1 MNRQS
6 NNVVTLWE
14 HGLTLSRALFLL
26 LLMATTLQG
35 EPQDLAQQ
43 LNKAT
48 SAAITDATATKEY
61 HLAYRMKAGQN
72 VRSRVVHL
80 VSMDTKIEGEFE
92 SLKSRS
98 VSTRVFQI
106 SNVDDQG
113 NMTFVHL
120 VEDAELWQ
128 KVTGKDEVRYD
139 SRRNEVVPENYI
151 KVAEAIGKPLAT
163 ITISPAGT
171 IVRRDDAVSQFNPG
185 IGMLMPQLPQRSVKI
200 GQRWFGMEKVR
211 VRLKSGRVQA
221 IQLRKQYKL
230 EQVKNG
236 LATISVRTQVLTP
249 VNDPKIQSQ
258 LMQRLQHGTIQFDL
272 DAGRIYSSK
281 MELDERVIGF
291 RGAASMI
298 HYLSRM
304 TETQVISTGPRPS
317 GSSTASSVG
326 QRD

>member
-6 NNVVTLWE
+6 SNVVTLWK
-14 HGLTLSRALFLL
+14 HGLPLSQVFLL
-26 LLMATTLQG
+26 LLLTTMTLQG

-43 LNKAT
+43 LDKAT
-48 SAAITDATATKEY
+48 SAAITDADATKEY
-61 HLAYRMKAGQN
+61 RLAYRMKLGQN
-72 VRSRVVHL
+72 IRSRVVHL

-139 SRRNEVVPENYI
+139 SKRNEVVPENYI

-163 ITISPAGT
+163 ITVSPTGT
-171 IVRRDDAVSQFNPG
+171 VVRRDDAVSQFNPG
-185 IGMLMPQLPQRSVKI
+185 IGMLLPQLPSKSVRI
-200 GQRWFGMEKVR
+200 GQRWFSMEKVR
-211 VRLKSGRVQA
+211 VRLKNGRVQA
-221 IQLRKQYKL
+221 IQIRKQYKL
-230 EQVKNG
+230 EHVKNG

-249 VNDPKIQSQ
+249 VSDPKIQSQ
-258 LMQRLQHGTIQFDL
+258 LMQRLQHGTIKFDL

-304 TETQVISTGPRPS
+304 TETQVISTGSRPA
-317 GSSTASSVG
+317 ASSDG
-326 QRD
+326 QGD

>member
-6 NNVVTLWE
+6 SNVVILGK
-14 HGLTLSRALFLL
+14 HGLPLSQALL
-26 LLMATTLQG
+26 LLLLSTMTLQG

-43 LNKAT
+43 LDKAT
-48 SAAITDATATKEY
+48 TAAITAAEATKEY
-61 HLAYRMKAGQN
+61 RLAYRMTAGQN
-72 VRSRVVHL
+72 IRSRVVHL

-128 KVTGKDEVRYD
+128 KVTGHDEVRYD
-139 SRRNEVVPENYI
+139 SKRNEVVPENYI

-163 ITISPAGT
+163 ITVSPAGSV
-171 IVRRDDAVSQFNPG
+171 VRRDDAVSQFNPG
-185 IGMLMPQLPQRSVKI
+185 IGMLLPQLPAKSVKI
-200 GQRWFGMEKVR
+200 GQRWFSMEKVR
-211 VRLKSGRVQA
+211 VRLKNGRVQA
-221 IQLRKQYKL
+221 IQIRKQYKL
-230 EQVKNG
+230 EHVKNG

-249 VNDPKIQSQ
+249 VSDPKIQSQ
-258 LMQRLQHGTIQFDL
+258 LMQRLQHGTIKFDL

-304 TETQVISTGPRPS
+304 TETQLVSADPRPA
-317 GSSTASSVG
+317 ASSNG
-326 QRD
+326 QGD

>member
-6 NNVVTLWE
+6 SNVITLRK
-14 HGLTLSRALFLL
+14 HRLPLSRALFLL
-26 LLMATTLQG
+26 LLLTTTLQG

-43 LNKAT
+43 LDKAT
-48 SAAITDATATKEY
+48 RAAIADAVASKEY
-61 HLAYRMKAGQN
+61 RLAYRMKAGQN

-113 NMTFVHL
+113 NMTFVHV

-139 SRRNEVVPENYI
+139 SKRNEVVPEKYI

-163 ITISPAGT
+163 ITVSPAGT
-171 IVRRDDAVSQFNPG
+171 IVRRDDAISQFNPG
-185 IGMLMPQLPQRSVKI
+185 IGMLLPQLPQRSVKI
-200 GQRWFGMEKVR
+200 GARWYSMEKVR

-221 IQLRKQYKL
+221 IQIRKQYKL

-249 VNDPKIQSQ
+249 VSDPKIQSQ
-258 LMQRLQHGTIQFDL
+258 LMQRLQHGTIKFDL

-304 TETQVISTGPRPS
+304 TETQVISTEPRSPC
-317 GSSTASSVG
+317 SSTVPSAG
-326 QRD
+326 QDD

>member
-6 NNVVTLWE
+6 STVVTLWK
-14 HGLTLSRALFLL
+14 HGLPLSQAVLL
-26 LLMATTLQG
+26 LLLTTLTLQG

-43 LNKAT
+43 LDKAT
-48 SAAITDATATKEY
+48 SAAITATEATKEY
-61 HLAYRMKAGQN
+61 RLAYRMKAGQN
-72 VRSRVVHL
+72 IRSRVVHL

-128 KVTGKDEVRYD
+128 KVTGHDEVRYD
-139 SRRNEVVPENYI
+139 SKRNEVVPENYI

-163 ITISPAGT
+163 ITVSPTGT
-171 IVRRDDAVSQFNPG
+171 VVRRDDAVSQFNPG
-185 IGMLMPQLPQRSVKI
+185 IGMLLPQLPSKSVRI
-200 GQRWFGMEKVR
+200 GQRWFSMEKVR
-211 VRLKSGRVQA
+211 VRLKNGRVQA
-221 IQLRKQYKL
+221 IQIRKQYKL
-230 EQVKNG
+230 EHVKNG

-249 VNDPKIQSQ
+249 VSDPKIQSQ
-258 LMQRLQHGTIQFDL
+258 LMQRLQHGTIKFDL

-304 TETQVISTGPRPS
+304 TETQVISNGPRPA
-317 GSSTASSVG
+317 ASSNG
-326 QRD
+326 QGD

>member
-1 MNRQS
+1 MDRQS
-6 NNVVTLWE
+6 NNVVTFRK
-14 HGLTLSRALFLL
+14 HGLSLSQALFFLF
-26 LLMATTLQG
+26 LMTTTLQG

-43 LNKAT
+43 LDKAT
-48 SAAITDATATKEY
+48 SAAVTDAVTTKEY
-61 HLAYRMKAGQN
+61 RLAYRMKVGQN
-72 VRSRVVHL
+72 IRSQIVHL

-139 SRRNEVVPENYI
+139 SKRNEVVPESYI

-163 ITISPAGT
+163 ITVSPAGT
-171 IVRRDDAVSQFNPG
+171 VVRRDDAVSQFNPG
-185 IGMLMPQLPQRSVKI
+185 IGMLLPQLPQRSVRI
-200 GQRWFGMEKVR
+200 GQRWFSTEKVR
-211 VRLKSGRVQA
+211 VRLKNGRVQA

-304 TETQVISTGPRPS
+304 TETQVISNGSRTPH
-317 GSSTASSVG
+317 SSTASADG
-326 QRD
+326 QGA

>member
-1 MNRQS
+1 MQTIEKDN
-6 NNVVTLWE
+6 
-14 HGLTLSRALFLL
+14 
-26 LLMATTLQG
+26 
-35 EPQDLAQQ
+35 PD
-43 LNKAT
+43 
-48 SAAITDATATKEY
+48 TK
-61 HLAYRMKAGQN
+61 
-72 VRSRVVHL
+72 RVVHL

-128 KVTGKDEVRYD
+128 KVTGKEEVRYD
-139 SRRNEVVPENYI
+139 SKKNAVVPESYI

-163 ITISPAGT
+163 ITISPTGT
-171 IVRRDDAVSQFNPG
+171 IVRRDDAVAQFNPG
-185 IGMLMPQLPQRSVKI
+185 IGMLLPQLPQRSVKI
-200 GQRWFGMEKVR
+200 GQRWFSMEKVR

-230 EQVKNG
+230 EQVQNG

-258 LMQRLQHGTIQFDL
+258 LMQRLQHGTIKFDL

-304 TETQVISTGPRPS
+304 TETQVLSTGPNR
-317 GSSTASSVG
+317 STASSVG
-326 QRD
+326 QGG

>member
-6 NNVVTLWE
+6 STVVTLWKQ
-14 HGLTLSRALFLL
+14 GLPLSQALL
-26 LLMATTLQG
+26 LLLLTTMTLQG

-43 LNKAT
+43 LDKAT
-48 SAAITDATATKEY
+48 SAAITAAEATKEY
-61 HLAYRMKAGQN
+61 RLAYRMKAGHN
-72 VRSRVVHL
+72 IRSRVVHL

-128 KVTGKDEVRYD
+128 KVTGHDEVRYD
-139 SRRNEVVPENYI
+139 SKRNEVVPENYI

-163 ITISPAGT
+163 VTVSPTGT
-171 IVRRDDAVSQFNPG
+171 VVSRDDAVSQFNPG
-185 IGMLMPQLPQRSVKI
+185 IGMLLPQLPSKSVRI
-200 GQRWFGMEKVR
+200 GQRWYSMEKVR
-211 VRLKSGRVQA
+211 VRLKNGRVQA
-221 IQLRKQYKL
+221 IQIRKQYKL
-230 EQVKNG
+230 EHVKNG

-258 LMQRLQHGTIQFDL
+258 LMQRLQHGTIKFDL

-304 TETQVISTGPRPS
+304 TETQVISNDPRPV
-317 GSSTASSVG
+317 ASSNG
-326 QRD
+326 QGD

>member
-6 NNVVTLWE
+6 SNVVTLWKY
-14 HGLTLSRALFLL
+14 GLPLSQAFLL
-26 LLMATTLQG
+26 LLLTTMTLQG

-43 LNKAT
+43 LDKAT
-48 SAAITDATATKEY
+48 SAAITDADATKEY
-61 HLAYRMKAGQN
+61 RLAYRMKSGQN
-72 VRSRVVHL
+72 IRSRVVHL

-139 SRRNEVVPENYI
+139 SKRNEVVPENYI

-163 ITISPAGT
+163 ITVSPTGT
-171 IVRRDDAVSQFNPG
+171 VVRRDDAVSQFNPG
-185 IGMLMPQLPQRSVKI
+185 IGMLLPQLPSKSVRI
-200 GQRWFGMEKVR
+200 GQRWFSMEKVR
-211 VRLKSGRVQA
+211 VRLKNGRVQA
-221 IQLRKQYKL
+221 IQIRKQYKL
-230 EQVKNG
+230 EHVKNG

-249 VNDPKIQSQ
+249 VSDPKIQSQ
-258 LMQRLQHGTIQFDL
+258 LMQRLQHGTIKFDL

-304 TETQVISTGPRPS
+304 TETQVISTGPRPA
-317 GSSTASSVG
+317 ASSDG
-326 QRD
+326 QGD

>member
-6 NNVVTLWE
+6 NVVVTLRKY
-14 HGLTLSRALFLL
+14 GSPLSRALLL
-26 LLMATTLQG
+26 LLLLAPTLQG

-43 LNKAT
+43 LDKAT
-48 SAAITDATATKEY
+48 SAAIIDAGATKEY
-61 HLAYRMKAGQN
+61 RLAYRMMVGQN

-128 KVTGKDEVRYD
+128 KVTGKEEVRYD
-139 SRRNEVVPENYI
+139 SKKNAVVPESYI

-163 ITISPAGT
+163 ITISPTGT
-171 IVRRDDAVSQFNPG
+171 IVRRDDAVAQFNPG
-185 IGMLMPQLPQRSVKI
+185 IGMLLPQLPQRSVEI
-200 GQRWFGMEKVR
+200 GQRWFSMEKVR
-211 VRLKSGRVQA
+211 VRLKNGRVQA

-304 TETQVISTGPRPS
+304 TETQVTSSDPRPPH
-317 GSSTASSVG
+317 GSTASSDG
-326 QRD
+326 QGD

>member
-6 NNVVTLWE
+6 SNVVTLRK
-14 HGLTLSRALFLL
+14 HRLPLSRALILL
-26 LLMATTLQG
+26 LLLTTTLQG

-43 LNKAT
+43 LDKAT
-48 SAAITDATATKEY
+48 SAAIADAVATKEY
-61 HLAYRMKAGQN
+61 RLAYRMKAGQN

-113 NMTFVHL
+113 NMTFVHV

-139 SRRNEVVPENYI
+139 SKRNEVVPENYI

-163 ITISPAGT
+163 ITVSPAGT
-171 IVRRDDAVSQFNPG
+171 IVRRDDAISQFNPG
-185 IGMLMPQLPQRSVKI
+185 IGMLLPQLPQRSVKI
-200 GQRWFGMEKVR
+200 GERWYSMEKVR

-221 IQLRKQYKL
+221 IQIRKQYKL

-258 LMQRLQHGTIQFDL
+258 LMQRLQHGTIKFDL

-304 TETQVISTGPRPS
+304 TETQVLSTGPNR
-317 GSSTASSVG
+317 STASSVG
-326 QRD
+326 QGG

>member
-1 MNRQS
+1 MP
-6 NNVVTLWE
+6 
-14 HGLTLSRALFLL
+14 LSQAVLILL
-26 LLMATTLQG
+26 LTTLTLQG

-43 LNKAT
+43 LDKAT
-48 SAAITDATATKEY
+48 SAAITAAEATKEY
-61 HLAYRMKAGQN
+61 RLAYRMKAGHN
-72 VRSRVVHL
+72 IRSRVVHL

-139 SRRNEVVPENYI
+139 SKQNGVVPENYI

-163 ITISPAGT
+163 ITVSPDGT
-171 IVRRDDAVSQFNPG
+171 VVRRNDAVSQFNPG
-185 IGMLMPQLPQRSVKI
+185 IGMLLPQLPPKSVRI
-200 GQRWFGMEKVR
+200 GQRWFSMEKVR
-211 VRLKSGRVQA
+211 LRLQNGRVQA
-221 IQLRKQYKL
+221 IQIRKQYKL
-230 EQVKNG
+230 EHVKNG
-236 LATISVRTQVLTP
+236 LATITVRTQVLTP
-249 VNDPKIQSQ
+249 VSDPKVQSQ

-272 DAGRIYSSK
+272 DMGRIYSSK

-304 TETQVISTGPRPS
+304 TETQVISNDPRPV
-317 GSSTASSVG
+317 ASSNG
-326 QRD
+326 QGD

>member
-6 NNVVTLWE
+6 NIVVTLRK
-14 HGLTLSRALFLL
+14 HGSPLSRALFLL
-26 LLMATTLQG
+26 LLLAPTLQG
-35 EPQDLAQQ
+35 EPLDLTQQ
-43 LNKAT
+43 LDKAT
-48 SAAITDATATKEY
+48 SAAIIDAGATKEY
-61 HLAYRMKAGQN
+61 RLAYRMKVGQN

-128 KVTGKDEVRYD
+128 KVTGKEEVRYD
-139 SRRNEVVPENYI
+139 SKQNEVVPESYI

-163 ITISPAGT
+163 ITISPTGT
-171 IVRRDDAVSQFNPG
+171 IVRRDDAVAQFNPG
-185 IGMLMPQLPQRSVKI
+185 IGMLLPQLPQRSVKI
-200 GQRWFGMEKVR
+200 GQRWFSMEKVR

-230 EQVKNG
+230 EQVQNG

-258 LMQRLQHGTIQFDL
+258 LMQRLQHGTIKFDL

-304 TETQVISTGPRPS
+304 TETQVLSTGPNR
-317 GSSTASSVG
+317 STASSVG
-326 QRD
+326 QGG

>member
-6 NNVVTLWE
+6 SNVVTPWKY
-14 HGLTLSRALFLL
+14 GLPLSQAFLL
-26 LLMATTLQG
+26 LLLTTMTLQG
-35 EPQDLAQQ
+35 EPQDLTQQ
-43 LNKAT
+43 LDKAT
-48 SAAITDATATKEY
+48 SAAITDADATKEY
-61 HLAYRMKAGQN
+61 RLAYRMKSGQN
-72 VRSRVVHL
+72 IRSRVVHL

-139 SRRNEVVPENYI
+139 SKRNEVVPENYI

-163 ITISPAGT
+163 ITVSPTGT
-171 IVRRDDAVSQFNPG
+171 VVRRDDAVSQFNPG
-185 IGMLMPQLPQRSVKI
+185 IGMLLPQLPSKSVRI
-200 GQRWFGMEKVR
+200 GQRWFSMEKVR

-221 IQLRKQYKL
+221 IQIRKQYKL
-230 EQVKNG
+230 EHVKNG

-249 VNDPKIQSQ
+249 VSDPKIQSQ
-258 LMQRLQHGTIQFDL
+258 LMQRLQHGTIKFDL

-304 TETQVISTGPRPS
+304 TETQVISTGPRPAV
-317 GSSTASSVG
+317 SSDG
-326 QRD
+326 QGD

>member
-6 NNVVTLWE
+6 HNVVKFRKYCRPLSW
-14 HGLTLSRALFLL
+14 GLLFLL
-26 LLMATTLQG
+26 LMTATLQG

-43 LNKAT
+43 LDKAT
-48 SAAITDATATKEY
+48 SAAVTDAVTTKEY
-61 HLAYRMKAGQN
+61 RLAYRMKVGQN
-72 VRSRVVHL
+72 IRSQIVHL

-139 SRRNEVVPENYI
+139 SKRNEVVPESYI

-163 ITISPAGT
+163 ITVSPAGT
-171 IVRRDDAVSQFNPG
+171 VVRRDDAVSQFNPG
-185 IGMLMPQLPQRSVKI
+185 IGMLLPQLPQRSVRI
-200 GQRWFGMEKVR
+200 GQRWFSTEKVR
-211 VRLKSGRVQA
+211 VRLKNGRVQA

-304 TETQVISTGPRPS
+304 TETQVISNGSRTPH
-317 GSSTASSVG
+317 SSTASADG
-326 QRD
+326 QGA